1 MDSDR
6 FDQLAR
12 SLSAASTR
20 RTIVRFLATVP
31 VAGGLL
37 MRLTTPD
44 AVLGGKDGKHG
55 KHGKGGKHG
64 KDRQT
69 HGRTGKEPSGTS
81 RVVGFCDPDISDGDL
96 TECDARCPGEG
107 SGLRVCVNE
116 PGPISCRCIG
126 TWCDFDG
133 PPSGVSTSCYSCAVP

>member
-37 MRLTTPD
+37 TRLTTPD

-69 HGRTGKEPSGTS
+69 PGRTGKEPSGTS
-81 RVVGFCDPDISDGDL
+81 RVVGFCASDIRDL
-96 TECDARCPGEG
+96 AECDAR
-107 SGLRVCVNE
+107 
-116 PGPISCRCIG
+116 
-126 TWCDFDG
+126 
-133 PPSGVSTSCYSCAVP
+133 